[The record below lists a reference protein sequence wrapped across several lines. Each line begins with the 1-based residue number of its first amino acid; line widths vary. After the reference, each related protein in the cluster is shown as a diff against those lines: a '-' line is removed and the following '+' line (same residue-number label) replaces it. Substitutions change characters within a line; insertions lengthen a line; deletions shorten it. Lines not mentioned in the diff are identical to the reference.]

1 MKSNKIQKNDKNNLP
16 KIFSKIKKC
25 KSKKNLKTLI
35 ENLPKNWKILICI
48 YLKDYFVF
56 DLYTRK
62 LSDKITVLSKRTIF
76 HKIIHHPELLD
87 KNCHMNNNTM
97 KNFCVGMVN
106 FITKNYDKIKIK
118 DYQHLND

>member
-1 MKSNKIQKNDKNNLP
+1 MKSNKIPKIEKKDLP

-25 KSKKNLKTLI
+25 KSKKNLKILI
-35 ENLPKNWKILICI
+35 ENLSENSKKLICI
-48 YLKDYFVF
+48 YLKDFLVF

-62 LSDKITVLSKRTIF
+62 LSDKITVLSKRAIF
-76 HKIIHHPELLD
+76 HKIIHEPELLN

-106 FITKNYDKIKIK
+106 FLVKNHFKINIER
-118 DYQHLND
+118 YPNE